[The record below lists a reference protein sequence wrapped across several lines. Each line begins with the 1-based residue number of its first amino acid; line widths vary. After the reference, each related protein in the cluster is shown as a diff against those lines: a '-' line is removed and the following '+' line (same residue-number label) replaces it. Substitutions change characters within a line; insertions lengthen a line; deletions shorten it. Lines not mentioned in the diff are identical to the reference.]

1 MERWHPR
8 RVWMK
13 GRACVRECW
22 WERDDL
28 DTRAGC
34 RPLFMRAKRSC
45 AQKRTGG
52 RDGRQATGEAEAMA
66 DWVTSQ
72 WNGMFEVPEEVAV
85 QPPRPG
91 DSRVRSDRQT
101 PGACRHSGGSHSSGG
116 GRSTKGPPRKM
127 GAGYPAK
134 QLGALYLQGRELH
147 PRYGLALGVVSQ
159 LLEDVTRPLNWNW
172 NWNGGTGRLSP

>member
-1 MERWHPR
+1 M
-8 RVWMK
+8 
-13 GRACVRECW
+13 RACVRECW

-28 DTRAGC
+28 DTRAGW

-52 RDGRQATGEAEAMA
+52 IGGEGTGDRRQATGEAEATA

-101 PGACRHSGGSHSSGG
+101 PGACRHSGGSHSSGEG
-116 GRSTKGPPRKM
+116 GPPRVHH
-127 GAGYPAK
+127 
-134 QLGALYLQGRELH
+134 GRWG
-147 PRYGLALGVVSQ
+147 R
-159 LLEDVTRPLNWNW
+159 DTRRSSSGRCTSRVESYIP
-172 NWNGGTGRLSP
+172 GTAWRWGWSRSCWRT